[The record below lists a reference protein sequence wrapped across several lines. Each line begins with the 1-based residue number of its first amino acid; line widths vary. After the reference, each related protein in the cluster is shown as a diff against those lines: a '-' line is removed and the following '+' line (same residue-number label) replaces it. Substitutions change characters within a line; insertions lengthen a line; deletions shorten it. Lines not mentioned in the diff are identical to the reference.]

1 MHQTINKRTRSKEIV
16 KDIGCILASTI
27 ELLWEEEYDAS
38 KESAISICHPCPK
51 FIEDMKLTQ
60 KPDDGAYYHR
70 SDKIAAFDTNL
81 SQGLTGVMVRKDILD
96 RFLAMNELR
105 LVWFVD
111 AEKAVHADGYMISML
126 SRWEGMLLYNKG
138 SIEGDIYIRSLDTG
152 KTKHAQ
158 AAPGEASG

>member
-1 MHQTINKRTRSKEIV
+1 
-16 KDIGCILASTI
+16 
-27 ELLWEEEYDAS
+27 
-38 KESAISICHPCPK
+38 
-51 FIEDMKLTQ
+51 MKLTQ
-60 KPDDGAYYHR
+60 KQDDGAYYDT

-138 SIEGDIYIRSLDTG
+138 SIEGDIC
-152 KTKHAQ
+152 KA
-158 AAPGEASG
+158 